1 MASLLDKIQT
11 LVSADLN
18 RLVDRGLGGTNQEA
32 LYQHHIRELQTLQ
45 EQLGSQ
51 LVSLR
56 AELNQMRKRSEEQ
69 QALVAQQDS
78 EVDGLLQAGLQED
91 ALAAQDRLNQT
102 RLAANDA
109 AGRVERLEA
118 EYKQMSD
125 AKDQLDARIQTLVR
139 NEPEVRS
146 MIGLARAKQLTAAA
160 RQSLDDLSGTGDPDA
175 ERVVGAIRT
184 RLAEAEAQLQELE
197 RRGLAH
203 GETPDVLKR
212 KELEAQLEARKA
224 RLGLQGQDSTPPA
237 AG

>member
-1 MASLLDKIQT
+1 MASLLEKVRVM
-11 LVSADLN
+11 VSADLN

-32 LYQHHIRELQTLQ
+32 LYQHHVRELQTLQ
-45 EQLGSQ
+45 EQLGNQ

-69 QALVAQQDS
+69 QALVAKQDA
-78 EVDGLLQAGLQED
+78 EVDQLLQSGLQED
-91 ALAAQDRLNQT
+91 ALAAQDRLNQS
-102 RLAANDA
+102 RMAAASA
-109 AGRVERLEA
+109 AERVERLEG
-118 EYKQMSD
+118 EYKEMAD
-125 AKDQLDARIQTLVR
+125 TKAQLDLRIETLVR

-146 MIGLARAKQLTAAA
+146 MLGLARAKQLTAAA

-197 RRGLAH
+197 QRGLAH

-224 RLGLQGQDSTPPA
+224 RLGL
-237 AG
+237 

>member
-1 MASLLDKIQT
+1 MASLLEKIQT

-18 RLVDRGLGGTNQEA
+18 RLVDRGLGSTSQEA

-45 EQLGSQ
+45 EQLSSQ

-56 AELNQMRKRSEEQ
+56 AELNQIRRRNDEQ
-69 QALVAQQDS
+69 QALVVQQDA
-78 EVDGLLQAGLQED
+78 EVDRLLQAGLQDD
-91 ALAAQDRLNQT
+91 ALAAQDRLNQS
-102 RLAANDA
+102 RANA
-109 AGRVERLEA
+109 NASAERVERLEA
-118 EYKQMSD
+118 EYKQMAD
-125 AKDQLDARIQTLVR
+125 AKAQLDARIETLVR

-160 RQSLDDLSGTGDPDA
+160 RQSLDDLAGSGDPDA

-197 RRGLAH
+197 QRGLAH

-224 RLGLQGQDSTPPA
+224 RLGL
-237 AG
+237 

>member
-18 RLVDRGLGGTNQEA
+18 RMVDRGLSGTNQEA

-45 EQLGSQ
+45 EQLSNQ

-56 AELNQMRKRSEEQ
+56 AELNQIRKRNEEQ
-69 QALVAQQDS
+69 QALVAQQDA
-78 EVDGLLQAGLQED
+78 EVDKLLQMGQQDE
-91 ALAAQDRLNQT
+91 ALAAQDRLNAT
-102 RLAANDA
+102 RMVAASSA
-109 AGRVERLEA
+109 ERVERLEA
-118 EYKQMSD
+118 EYKQMSETK
-125 AKDQLDARIQTLVR
+125 AQLDARIDTLIR

-146 MIGLARAKQLTAAA
+146 MLGLARAKQLTAAA
-160 RQSLDDLSGTGDPDA
+160 RQSLDDLSGVGDPDA

-197 RRGLAH
+197 QRGLAH

-224 RLGLQGQDSTPPA
+224 RLGL
-237 AG
+237 